1 MKNKLESLIN
11 RINRFSER
19 HKKAIKGVKI
29 FLLLFF
35 IAVMGYVVY
44 LSHGLLAVMAIYN
57 GIADK
62 ESLASLVK
70 LITFWSFMLVG
81 VMWCLIFKLYSL
93 LVKK

>member
-1 MKNKLESLIN
+1 MNKID
-11 RINRFSER
+11 RFNER
-19 HKKAIKGVKI
+19 HKQAIKGIKI
-29 FLLLFF
+29 LMLLFF
-35 IAVMGYVVY
+35 IVIMGYVVY

-62 ESLASLVK
+62 ESLASLVR
-70 LITFWSFMLVG
+70 LIAFWSFMLVG